1 MAESGP
7 QGLQINPSAPG
18 AAPSVQAARDR
29 IELAPGVR
37 VPETALRFQ
46 YARSSG
52 PGGQNVNKV
61 NTKAEAWVF
70 VAALTAGGL
79 SERAAGRLAALAG
92 RRLTDAGE
100 IHIASDTHRTQR
112 ANREAVLE
120 RLRALL
126 VAAIHEPKARRKRK
140 PSRAAKQRRLESKRH
155 RSEIKGNR
163 RAGPGEG

>member
-1 MAESGP
+1 MAASRP
-7 QGLQINPSAPG
+7 QDPQISPTGAS
-18 AAPSVQAARDR
+18 AAPPGEGV
-29 IELAPGVR
+29 ELAPGIR
-37 VPETALRFQ
+37 VPESALRFQ
-46 YARSSG
+46 YARSGG

-61 NTKAEAWVF
+61 NTKAEAWIS

-112 ANREAVLE
+112 DNREAVFE
-120 RLRALL
+120 RFRELL
-126 VAAIHEPKARRKRK
+126 LAAIHEPKARRKRK

-155 RSEIKGNR
+155 RSAIKGNR
-163 RAGPGEG
+163 RAGEE

>member
-1 MAESGP
+1 
-7 QGLQINPSAPG
+7 
-18 AAPSVQAARDR
+18 
-29 IELAPGVR
+29 
-37 VPETALRFQ
+37 VPESALRFQ

-61 NTKAEAWVF
+61 NTKAEAWVA

-79 SERAAGRLAALAG
+79 SERAAGRLTSLAG

-112 ANREAVLE
+112 ANRDAVLE
-120 RLRALL
+120 RLRELL
-126 VAAIHEPKARRKRK
+126 LAAIHEPKARRKRK

-163 RAGPGEG
+163 RAGGAPEA